1 MRLAILRA
9 LTPSLSLAAM
19 VSVAQADTEADQ
31 GKLAFN
37 NNCRTCHSMDAGDH
51 RLGPSLHGVVGR
63 EAGSIEGYPF
73 SSAME
78 RADFVWDEQRLDKF
92 ITNPSQ
98 VLTGHKM
105 KPYGGMDDANER
117 QKIIAF
123 LKTLN

>member
-1 MRLAILRA
+1 MHPARFRA
-9 LTPSLSLAAM
+9 LAPALSLFAM
-19 VSVAQADTEADQ
+19 AGVAVADEASE
-31 GKLAFN
+31 GKLAYN

-73 SSAME
+73 SSSME
-78 RADFVWDEQRLDKF
+78 RATFVWDEDKLDKF
-92 ITNPSQ
+92 IESPDQ

-105 KPYGGMDDANER
+105 KPYGGMDDAGER
-117 QKIIAF
+117 KQIIAF